1 VSLRV
6 STSNAWRK
14 TGKRPLLARI
24 SDLEQLEEL
33 ADQLLLS
40 PDGAAW
46 LTQVKQRLETVID
59 PAV

>member
-1 VSLRV
+1 
-6 STSNAWRK
+6 
-14 TGKRPLLARI
+14 LARI

-40 PDGAAW
+40 PDGDAW
-46 LTQVKQRLETVID
+46 LIQVKQRLETVID